1 MAIKDEKQ
9 VIGPLGVIDLGAHS
23 VRLEIVQPLINGF
36 ETLEDIS
43 FPVPLGPDVFRTSKI
58 SIENSTLVERIFND
72 FKRVLTEYDV
82 RHYVAV
88 ATSAVREAQ
97 NRDLFLQR
105 IHQHTGI
112 DLEVLEGPAEVR
124 LIFLA
129 VAEALQKRNPISSGN
144 SLIYTIGTGSSQ
156 LSFLRNG
163 FMQHA
168 DTIRL
173 GTLRLA
179 EEQQDRKLSPKRLN
193 KILDTFV
200 AEMVSGVA
208 RISPSVKAQRLVAVG
223 GPVRGLLALDRSQHM
238 PQKVGSL
245 SRQRFEKLYSQLSN
259 GLPADLISTGTIS
272 DTVAKSLEPCC
283 HMLEHLFNITNADRI
298 EIPMINTRD
307 ALAAD
312 LLRQIRGAPDPF
324 TPHIRSAAKALA
336 ERYRC
341 DLEHTSHVRDY
352 VLALYDQLFDL
363 HALAP
368 RWRLLLEVAAE
379 IHDVGLFIS
388 GRAHHKHS
396 YYLIKNSTLPG
407 ITATEQEL
415 LAVVARY
422 HRKAMPKSTHQE
434 YNRLTRTQRVEVS
447 KAAAIL
453 RVADA
458 LDRSHQGKIKSLRA
472 HLGDKGVM
480 LRVQAP
486 SDLTFEQWNLNRKSN
501 LFKEVF
507 GCPVTLVRSGAQ

>member
-9 VIGPLGVIDLGAHS
+9 LIGPLGVIDLGAHS
-23 VRLEIVQPLINGF
+23 VRLEIVQPLISGF
-36 ETLEDIS
+36 ETLENIS
-43 FPVPLGPDVFRTSKI
+43 FPVPLGPDVFRTGKI
-58 SIENSTLVERIFND
+58 SIENSTLVERIFDD
-72 FKRVLTEYDV
+72 FKRVLNEYDV
-82 RHYVAV
+82 HHYVAV

-105 IHQHTGI
+105 IHQHTGL
-112 DLEVLEGPAEVR
+112 DLEVLEGPAEIR

-129 VAEALQKRNPISSGN
+129 VAEALKNRNPISSGN
-144 SLIYTIGTGSSQ
+144 SIIFTIGTGSSQ

-163 FMQHA
+163 LIQHA

-179 EEQQDRKLSPKRLN
+179 EEQQDQKLSPKRLN

-200 AEMVSGVA
+200 AEIVSGVA
-208 RISPSVKAQRLVAVG
+208 RISASVKPQRLVAVG
-223 GPVRGLLALDRSQHM
+223 GPVRGLLALDRSRM
-238 PQKVGSL
+238 PQKVGTL
-245 SRQRFEKLYSQLSN
+245 SRQRFEELYSQLSTKSPVELVSS
-259 GLPADLISTGTIS
+259 GAVS

-283 HMLEHLFNITNADRI
+283 LMLEHLFNITNADRI

-307 ALAAD
+307 ALTAD
-312 LLRQIRGAPDPF
+312 LVRQIRGEPDPF
-324 TPHIRSAAKALA
+324 IPHIRSAAKALG

-341 DLEHTSHVRDY
+341 DSEHAAHVRDY
-352 VLALYDQLFDL
+352 ALALYDQLIDL
-363 HALAP
+363 HALPP

-396 YYLIKNSTLPG
+396 YYLIKNSSIPG

-472 HLGDKGVM
+472 RLGDKGVT

-486 SDLTFEQWNLNRKSN
+486 SDLTFEPWALNRKSN

-507 GCPVTLVRSGAQ
+507 GCPVTLVRGGAR